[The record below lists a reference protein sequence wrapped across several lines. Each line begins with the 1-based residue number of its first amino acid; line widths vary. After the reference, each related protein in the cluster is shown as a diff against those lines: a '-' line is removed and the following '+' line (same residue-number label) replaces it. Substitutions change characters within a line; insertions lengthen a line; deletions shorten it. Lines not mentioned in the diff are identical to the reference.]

1 MMQQHKSRIT
11 QLKKLATA
19 YTREIKRGG
28 YDDELGVKLQ
38 QANNEIKRIEA
49 IIRGEQDVAYFAYQ
63 YFSDEFNAGNNG
75 GNIIRHSETG
85 KQHETMGE
93 IAPIH
98 RDMYDLCD
106 TVTKKR
112 SGSYVVAC
120 PRGHAK
126 TSILSTIFALHQIAY
141 QKRKY
146 ILILSETDVLSKKI
160 IASISTQL
168 KYNDKLRRDF
178 GELLS
183 PQSTK
188 NKRDN
193 EDGFE
198 LETNILV
205 EASSAGKSLR
215 GRTYNSY
222 RPDAVILDDISS
234 LANENTEDQ
243 RQKLITWFNTVVVP
257 LPSADGAILM
267 VGTKVTATGLLAH
280 LLGRRDFKKLFYSAI
295 ISPPSNPTLWSD
307 YLHLYDTETDD
318 QALDDFY
325 ADNEPELLDGVELA
339 WPNRWTYRELMHVKS
354 NVGARSFASEYLN
367 ESFSSDEQ
375 LFTTEDYA
383 YCRTVFDAMN
393 SAAVAYNDQYYRYRD
408 MDIVAAWDV
417 AMAGTARSA
426 LNAYI
431 TIGRHRDTGL
441 VFILDVYA
449 SREVPSVFME
459 RIIERMIEYRPHKVV
474 VEGIGAYS
482 EYHTQLSELARL
494 HRLYSSRIE
503 LIKSHGKQ
511 SKESRIQSLE
521 VPLANKSLVLNEGH
535 KELIDELRN
544 YPHGRTVDIIDA
556 LQIAFKSGSKKKRQ
570 VIDKPAFL

>member
-1 MMQQHKSRIT
+1 MQQNKSRIT

-19 YTREIKRGG
+19 YTRQIKRGE
-28 YDDELGVKLQ
+28 YDDDLGVKLQ
-38 QANNEIKRIEA
+38 QTNIEIKRIEA

-63 YFSDEFNAGNNG
+63 YFSDEFNDGNKA

-85 KQHETMGE
+85 KLHETMDE

-112 SGSYVVAC
+112 SGNYVAAC

-160 IASISTQL
+160 IASIATQL

-198 LETNILV
+198 LESNILV

-243 RQKLITWFNTVVVP
+243 RQKLIAWFNTVVVP

-267 VGTKVTATGLLAH
+267 IGTKVTASGLLAH
-280 LLGRRDFKKLFYSAI
+280 LLDRRDFKKLFYSAI
-295 ISPPSNPTLWSD
+295 TSPPSNPSLWSD

-318 QALDDFY
+318 QILEDFY
-325 ADNEPELLDGVELA
+325 ADNEAELLDGVELA

-383 YCRTVFDAMN
+383 YCRTVFDSMN
-393 SAAVAYNDQYYRYRD
+393 SAAVVYNDKYYRYRD

-459 RIIERMIEYRPHKVV
+459 RIIERIVEYKPHKVV

-482 EYHTQLSELARL
+482 EFHTQLMELARA
-494 HRLYSSRIE
+494 HRLYSTRIE

-556 LQIAFKSGSKKKRQ
+556 LQIAFKSGSKRKIQ
-570 VIDKPAFL
+570 IQQKPGWA